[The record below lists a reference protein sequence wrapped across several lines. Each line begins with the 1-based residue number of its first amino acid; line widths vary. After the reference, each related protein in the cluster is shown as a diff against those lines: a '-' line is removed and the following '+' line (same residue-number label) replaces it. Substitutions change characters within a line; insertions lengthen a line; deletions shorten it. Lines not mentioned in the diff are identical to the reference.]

1 MAKKGYVGIWISL
14 IVAVFAMVGCQFGED
29 VYDDPQEQSTKAT
42 VQQDLGVTCGVLP
55 DCQPYDPCV
64 KNGSVQCINR
74 RCIAVQDT
82 SGAVDLKCV
91 IDINAGLN
99 GVSPSASS
107 TTASGGSA
115 STSTVAVSTG
125 GRVVTTTSVVPVV
138 SSGGSVSV
146 STSAPS
152 GVCGQV
158 SPPQELITQK
168 SLEEASCYSKFKG
181 ATFAST
187 GNVRAWVD
195 VVADQPGST
204 VQVIS
209 LSVYGILPNGKVE
222 LAYAGTGQS
231 AVTWAGK
238 YTRNPWFPRDLPNYG
253 KLEDVP
259 LTTGHTY
266 TAFTNPYTLH
276 FGNPGVIVGSYKDFF
291 VAGVFRTTG
300 DAKVMVGADIWW
312 MPEDTYGFEMGN
324 SSWYSCTS
332 GTITVVSYNPTLADP
347 CSNQIGVVSTT
358 STTTTTTTTSN
369 GCPSTGIKVT
379 PGSSLISSCASDLRL
394 VTWDNAGNTIRSPSD
409 DAPLVTTPNFL
420 GFLAVTSTCGG
431 AYRTSWPS
439 VGSSAVSAGFSQ
451 VCSQGQDV
459 TSTSVICNDGNG
471 SKLSIAINPKES
483 TGRCL

>member
-29 VYDDPQEQSTKAT
+29 VYDDPQEEAGKAT
-42 VQQDLGVTCGVLP
+42 VQQDLGVTCGVLR
-55 DCQPYDPCV
+55 DCQPYDVCI
-64 KNGSVQCINR
+64 KNGSAQCISNR
-74 RCIAVQDT
+74 CKSVQT
-82 SGAVDLKCV
+82 AAGIVDLQCV
-91 IDINAGLN
+91 IDVYTGLS
-99 GVSPSASS
+99 GAPPSTSS
-107 TTASGGSA
+107 TSGT
-115 STSTVAVSTG
+115 TSTPTTSTTSTAIC
-125 GRVVTTTSVVPVV
+125 GRVDPPV
-138 SSGGSVSV
+138 
-146 STSAPS
+146 
-152 GVCGQV
+152 
-158 SPPQELITQK
+158 QEVAKYNGFDKHANCDRAT
-168 SLEEASCYSKFKG
+168 EAWAGRMLAEVKE
-181 ATFAST
+181 A
-187 GNVRAWVD
+187 RAWVD
-195 VVADQPGST
+195 VVADTPGST
-204 VQVIS
+204 IEVLELTLYGV
-209 LSVYGILPNGKVE
+209 LSN
-222 LAYAGTGQS
+222 GQS
-231 AVTWAGK
+231 VVVRRTTKGQPAITWIAEFS
-238 YTRNPWFPRDLPNYG
+238 RDEWFVPTTPLSTTPPLKPLSSDVYS
-253 KLEDVP
+253 VP
-259 LTTGHTY
+259 L
-266 TAFTNPYTLH
+266 NPRLIH
-276 FGNPGVIVGSYKDFF
+276 FGNGAAPIGQYVDFY
-291 VAGVFRTTG
+291 VVGVFRTTG
-300 DAKVMVGADIWW
+300 TAKVKVGADAYY
-312 MPEDTYGFEMGN
+312 PSYANGTDHYGWEIGN
-324 SSWYSCTS
+324 SHWYSCTS